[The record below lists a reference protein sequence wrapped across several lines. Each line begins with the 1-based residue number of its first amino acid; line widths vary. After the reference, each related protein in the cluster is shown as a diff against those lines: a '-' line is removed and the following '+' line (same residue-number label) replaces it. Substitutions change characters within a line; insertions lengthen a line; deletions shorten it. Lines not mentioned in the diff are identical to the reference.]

1 MRRRLANRLRA
12 LAHRLHPLPGPTLPA
27 TAFTGQ
33 VPRVPQV
40 QNVPGPLH
48 VSSDA
53 IDQMNRYLSRRH
65 REPAHGTV
73 PR

>member
-40 QNVPGPLH
+40 QPVMHCADISP
-48 VSSDA
+48 DA
-53 IDQMNRYLSRRH
+53 IAQMNRYLSRRH
-65 REPAHGTV
+65 REPAHGTFG
-73 PR
+73 R